1 MAKRQ
6 DTELALPPVDWSRFG
21 GLDAPAYTQV
31 PDDLVDWV
39 MAYLTGAEL
48 KVLLYIVRR
57 TFGFKKA
64 ADAISIEQLC
74 NGIVTHDGR
83 RLDLGTAMKRST
95 VLEALRSLR
104 QKNLI
109 VARPQS
115 DVLTGS
121 RPTMYALNLRTRGPD
136 LGPDDARM
144 PGMPE
149 HTPGYARAY
158 PPVRQGIPGSMPDDD
173 RGVRP
178 GIPPGYAL
186 AYPQETVEQE
196 TVKQETGLSKIS
208 KAPQIV
214 DNMRIGDA
222 PDAAAADD
230 EMPSALIAQVMG
242 GYSLMFHDRT
252 HERSNCTRAMRLWR
266 ESRLD
271 EETFV
276 DVLHEARRI
285 TQQRGNIE
293 REATDGSPEG
303 TKNRMPYY
311 FKVVE
316 DLVAMP
322 ATDGAHSAA

>member
-6 DTELALPPVDWSRFG
+6 DTKLTLPSIDWARFD

-74 NGIVTHDGR
+74 SGIVTHDGR
-83 RLDLGTAMKRST
+83 RLDLGTGMKRTT

-109 VARPQS
+109 LAHQQS
-115 DVLTGS
+115 DRLTGS
-121 RPTMYALNLRTRGPD
+121 RPTVYALNVRTRVHNLGLGDEVVPD
-136 LGPDDARM
+136 PSERI
-144 PGMPE
+144 PP
-149 HTPGYARAY
+149 YATAH
-158 PPVRQGIPGSMPDDD
+158 PPVRFSAPGGMPLPDG
-173 RGVRP
+173 GVHQSVPRA
-178 GIPPGYAL
+178 YVL
-186 AYPQETVEQE
+186 AHPQETVEQQ
-196 TVKQETGLSKIS
+196 TVKQKTDHSKLSKNL
-208 KAPQIV
+208 PIV
-214 DNMRIGDA
+214 DKKEIEHA
-222 PDAAAADD
+222 P
-230 EMPSALIAQVMG
+230 EPSAIEDWLHSELIAQIIG
-242 GYSLMFHDRT
+242 GYSVLFHDRK
-252 HERSNCTRAMRLWR
+252 HERSNCTRAMRLWQ
-266 ESRLD
+266 ESQLD

-276 DVLHEARRI
+276 IVLHEARRI

-316 DLVAMP
+316 DLVVMAT
-322 ATDGAHSAA
+322 TDGANTAA

>member
-1 MAKRQ
+1 MAKRD
-6 DTELALPPVDWSRFG
+6 DTEAMLPTIDWSRFG

-64 ADAISIEQLC
+64 ADAISIDQLC

-109 VARPQS
+109 LALPQS
-115 DVLTGS
+115 DLTAGT
-121 RPTMYALNLRTRGPD
+121 RPTVYALKLRTHESGLGSASD
-136 LGPDDARM
+136 LN
-144 PGMPE
+144 PGMLERTPPYAGAYSPVHSTVPGSMLE
-149 HTPGYARAY
+149 HTPG
-158 PPVRQGIPGSMPDDD
+158 VHPGVP
-173 RGVRP
+173 R
-178 GIPPGYAL
+178 GYAP
-186 AYPQETVEQE
+186 AYPQDTVEQE
-196 TVKQETGLSKIS
+196 TVKQETDHSKIS
-208 KAPQIV
+208 KSRPIV
-214 DNMRIGDA
+214 DNFSVGQTPA
-222 PDAAAADD
+222 PTAP
-230 EMPSALIAQVMG
+230 ETPLRSALIAQVMA
-242 GYSLMFHDRT
+242 GYSALFHDRT
-252 HERSNCTRAMRLWR
+252 HERSNNTRVMRLWQ
-266 ESRLD
+266 ESRIA
-271 EETFV
+271 EQAFV
-276 DVLHEARRI
+276 DILHEARRI
-285 TQQRGNIE
+285 TQQRGNID

-316 DLVAMP
+316 DLVAM
-322 ATDGAHSAA
+322 ATTDGAHSAA